1 MYLMSLETFFSHINM
16 YKNVIDLG
24 KSVSFVL
31 EDIDIGRQ
39 IQYLTCTGS
48 WIKEFLTNRKFRVIA
63 NGCMSEEGDVM
74 SGVPQGTVLAAILF
88 VIMISDIDE
97 KVKNSFIQ
105 SFADDTR
112 VNKKVICNE

>member
-1 MYLMSLETFFSHINM
+1 MTYNNLKISINRLFADD
-16 YKNVIDLG
+16 KKVIT
-24 KSVSFVL
+24 K
-31 EDIDIGRQ
+31 
-39 IQYLTCTGS
+39 
-48 WIKEFLTNRKFRVIA
+48 IKTQNDTA

-97 KVKNSFIQ
+97 KVKNCILR

-112 VNKKVICNE
+112 VNKKVICNEDKELMQEDLEIIY